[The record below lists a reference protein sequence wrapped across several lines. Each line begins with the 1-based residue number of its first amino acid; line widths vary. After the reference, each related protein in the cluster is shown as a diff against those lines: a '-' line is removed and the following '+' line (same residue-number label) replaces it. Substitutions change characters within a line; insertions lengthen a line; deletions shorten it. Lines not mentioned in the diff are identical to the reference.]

1 MHPVVSKLSLETL
14 YYESKDVKSPQWNEI
29 ILTKNLATSSAAVIG
44 VYTLLSTRPIV
55 VPQERISSAIRLKRC
70 LRAGSEN
77 CAALERI
84 QFELHC
90 EYLM

>member
-1 MHPVVSKLSLETL
+1 MHPIVSKLSLETL
-14 YYESKDVKSPQWNEI
+14 YYESKDVKSQLDEI

-77 CAALERI
+77 CAEFERFQLEP
-84 QFELHC
+84 HC
-90 EYLM
+90 ES